1 MQAKKASDKEA
12 LAARKERE
20 AKKKAELNE
29 LFKPLETIQQPK
41 VPFGVDPKS
50 LVCAF
55 YKAGR
60 CEKGSKCK
68 YSHDLGVERK
78 SAKAN
83 IYEDQRDETKDK
95 GESLLPRRHRA
106 PVGTDRVSERA
117 DTMDKWDDEKL
128 RQVVETKRNGQ
139 TTTDIVCK
147 HFINAVENGT
157 YGWFWTCPDGG
168 DQCKYRHALP
178 PGFVLKSQQK
188 RDEEEANKQTITLEE
203 FLETARH
210 KLDQS
215 KLTPITKESFAKWK
229 QTRMDKREAEE
240 SAIRKTK
247 EATAASGRATG
258 MSGRDLFSFNPTFM
272 GEDSDD
278 DGDDDDWDL
287 QAFREQTERDRA
299 KAEEDRCV
307 ISPLVSYGPNS
318 LTTRLAQIA
327 STWIRRWEY
336 VDRGHPARLITHRRL
351 TCATLSWRRLVRI
364 HTPHVF
370 VHVNTLPQR
379 RYTYAAA
386 APLR

>member
-1 MQAKKASDKEA
+1 MGTNIDELRMPPKGKGKDQKKQNNPNKVKEDKTFGLKNKNKSSKVQSQVARLKQEDAQRGKNREDAKKASDKEA

-95 GESLLPRRHRA
+95 
-106 PVGTDRVSERA
+106 

-299 KAEEDRCV
+299 KAEEDR
-307 ISPLVSYGPNS
+307 
-318 LTTRLAQIA
+318 
-327 STWIRRWEY
+327 
-336 VDRGHPARLITHRRL
+336 
-351 TCATLSWRRLVRI
+351 
-364 HTPHVF
+364 
-370 VHVNTLPQR
+370 
-379 RYTYAAA
+379 
-386 APLR
+386 LRALGYDVGNMSIEDTQQDS